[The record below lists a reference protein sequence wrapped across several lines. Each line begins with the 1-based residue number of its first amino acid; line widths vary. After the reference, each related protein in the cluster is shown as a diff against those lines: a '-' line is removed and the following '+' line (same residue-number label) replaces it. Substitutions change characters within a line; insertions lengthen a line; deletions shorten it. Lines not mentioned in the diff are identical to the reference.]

1 MNKEDKQLRPE
12 PETNHQVGQDNIQIF
27 GLDINAPVFLTSS
40 LTIII
45 FVLIALVFQ
54 EKAKVVFEDI
64 RVWITSQLD
73 WVFLLTCSLLALFC
87 LYLIVSPLGKI
98 RLGGQQA
105 KSDYSTLTW
114 IAMLFSAGLA
124 IGLVYWGIAEPV
136 QHFQTP
142 PFHMTKVYDPDQVY
156 NAQHL
161 LPDANH
167 PDVKAARDMSFAAVA
182 FHWGF
187 HAWAGYA
194 VVGLAL
200 AFFAYNRGLPLAL
213 RSAFYPLL
221 GERVWGWPGHII
233 DTLAV
238 FATLF
243 GLAPSLGLGSQQ
255 VAAGINKLF
264 GIPAT
269 STTEVAIIV
278 VITIIATAS
287 VLSGIDVGIKR
298 LSQINIWIMIALFS
312 FVIVAG
318 PTGVIFKTFFKALGD
333 YVIKIVPLS
342 NWVGRTDSYF
352 IHDWS
357 AFHMA
362 WWITWVPF
370 VGTFIA
376 RISKGRTVREFMFCV
391 LLLPM
396 LITLLCFST
405 FGGTAIHQFLADG
418 YTGVMES
425 VETGVYSGSLFELFK
440 ELPLPQITSFVS
452 IVLLITFFVT
462 TSDSGSLVVDMLTAG
477 GKLHAPPAQR
487 VFWCTAEGLVAIALL
502 LGGGLRSLQAAT
514 LISGLPFAFIL
525 LAIGICTWIALRK
538 TFQTDQPNPLRHV

>member
-1 MNKEDKQLRPE
+1 MNKEDKHTNKEDEQLRPE

-105 KSDYSTLTW
+105 KPDYSTLTW

-269 STTEVAIIV
+269 SMTEVAIIV

-425 VETGVYSGSLFELFK
+425 VETGVYAGSLFELFK

-514 LISGLPFAFIL
+514 LVSGLPFAFIL
-525 LAIGICTWIALRK
+525 LTIGICTWIALQK
-538 TFQTDQPNPLRHV
+538 TLSN

>member
-1 MNKEDKQLRPE
+1 MNKEEKRLQ
-12 PETNHQVGQDNIQIF
+12 PETQTNYRVGQDNLQLF

-40 LTIII
+40 FTIII
-45 FVLIALVFQ
+45 FVLVALVFQ
-54 EKAKVVFEDI
+54 EKATVLFEDI
-64 RVWITSQLD
+64 RKWMTSRLD
-73 WVFLLTCSLLALFC
+73 WVFLLTCSLLVVFC
-87 LYLIVSPLGKI
+87 LYLIISPLGKI

-105 KSDYSTLTW
+105 TPDYSTLTW
-114 IAMLFSAGLA
+114 MAMLFSAGLA

-142 PFHMTKVYDPDQVY
+142 PFHMTKVYEAGY
-156 NAQHL
+156 L
-161 LPDANH
+161 LHDLNH
-167 PDVKAARDMSFAAVA
+167 PDVKAARSMSFAAVA
-182 FHWGF
+182 FHWGL
-187 HAWAGYA
+187 HAWTGYA

-221 GERVWGWPGHII
+221 GDRVWGWPGHVV

-243 GLAPSLGLGSQQ
+243 GLAPSLGLGAQQ
-255 VAAGINKLF
+255 VAAGLNYLF
-264 GIPAT
+264 NIPAT
-269 STTEVAIIV
+269 STTEV
-278 VITIIATAS
+278 TIIALITLMATIS

-298 LSQINIWIMIALFS
+298 LSQINIWIMGTLFA
-312 FVIVAG
+312 FVILVG
-318 PTGVIFKTFFKALGD
+318 PTTVIFSTFLQGLGA
-333 YVIKIVPLS
+333 YILKIVPLS

-376 RISKGRTVREFMFCV
+376 RISKGRTVREFLFCV

-396 LITLLCFST
+396 LVTLLCFST
-405 FGGTAIHQFLADG
+405 FGGTAIHQFLVDG

-425 VETGVYSGSLFELFK
+425 VETGAYEIALFKLFEK
-440 ELPLPQITSFVS
+440 LPLTQITSFTS

-462 TSDSGSLVVDMLTAG
+462 TSDSGSLVVDMITAG
-477 GKLHAPPAQR
+477 GKMDAPAGQR
-487 VFWCTAEGLVAIALL
+487 VFWCSAEGLVAIALL

-514 LISGLPFAFIL
+514 LVSGLPFAFIL
-525 LAIGICTWIALRK
+525 IGIGICTWTALRK
-538 TFQTDQPNPLRHV
+538 APR

>member
-1 MNKEDKQLRPE
+1 MSKKEKQSRPE
-12 PETNHQVGQDNIQIF
+12 TDTSHQIGQDNLQIF

-40 LTIII
+40 LTILI
-45 FVLIALVFQ
+45 FVLVALVFQ
-54 EKAKVVFEDI
+54 EKATVVFEDI
-64 RVWITSQLD
+64 RKWMTSRLD
-73 WVFLLTCSLLALFC
+73 WVFLLTCSLLVLFC
-87 LYLIVSPLGKI
+87 LYLIVSPLGKV
-98 RLGGQQA
+98 RLGGQNA
-105 KSDYSTLTW
+105 VPDYSTLTW

-142 PFHMTKVYDPDQVY
+142 PFNMTKVYDTAQVY
-156 NAQHL
+156 DAQHL
-161 LPDANH
+161 LPDPNH
-167 PDVKAARDMSFAAVA
+167 PDVKAARSISFAAVA
-182 FHWGF
+182 FHWGL
-187 HAWAGYA
+187 HAWTGYA

-200 AFFAYNRGLPLAL
+200 AFFTYNRGLPLAL

-221 GERVWGWPGHII
+221 GERVWGWPGHVV

-243 GLAPSLGLGSQQ
+243 GLAPSLGLGSKQ
-255 VAAGINKLF
+255 VAAGLNYLF
-264 GIPAT
+264 NIPAT
-269 STTEVAIIV
+269 NTTEVTIIV
-278 VITIIATAS
+278 LITVIATAS

-298 LSQINIWIMIALFS
+298 LSQVNIWIMVVLFS
-312 FVIVAG
+312 FVIAAG
-318 PTGVIFKTFFKALGD
+318 PTGVIFSTFFKALGT
-333 YVIKIVPLS
+333 YVVKIVPLS

-376 RISKGRTVREFMFCV
+376 RISKGRTVREFLFCV
-391 LLLPM
+391 LLLPT

-418 YTGVMES
+418 YIGVMES
-425 VETGVYSGSLFELFK
+425 VETGAYEVALFK
-440 ELPLPQITSFVS
+440 MFEELPLTQLTSFVS

-462 TSDSGSLVVDMLTAG
+462 TSDSGSLVVDTITSG
-477 GKLHAPPAQR
+477 GKMDAPAAQR

-514 LISGLPFAFIL
+514 LISGLPFAFVLIG
-525 LAIGICTWIALRK
+525 IGICTWIALRK
-538 TFQTDQPNPLRHV
+538 ATR

>member
-1 MNKEDKQLRPE
+1 MNKEEKHLQS
-12 PETNHQVGQDNIQIF
+12 ETERRYQVGQDNLQIF
-27 GLDINAPVFLTSS
+27 GLDINVPVFLTSS

-45 FVLIALVFQ
+45 FVLVALVFQ
-54 EKAKVVFEDI
+54 EKATVLFEDI
-64 RVWITSQLD
+64 RKWMTSRLD
-73 WVFLLTCSLLALFC
+73 WVFLLTCSLLGLFC
-87 LYLIVSPLGKI
+87 LYLIVSPLGKV
-98 RLGGQQA
+98 RLGGRDA
-105 KSDYSTLTW
+105 VPDYSTLTW

-142 PFHMTKVYDPDQVY
+142 PFHMTKVYE
-156 NAQHL
+156 AGHL
-161 LPDANH
+161 LYDLNH
-167 PDVKAARDMSFAAVA
+167 PDVKAAQSMSFAAVA
-182 FHWGF
+182 FHWGL

-221 GERVWGWPGHII
+221 GERVWGWSGHAI

-255 VAAGINKLF
+255 VAAGLSYLF

-269 STTEVAIIV
+269 SMTEVTIIV
-278 VITIIATAS
+278 LITIVATAS
-287 VLSGIDVGIKR
+287 VLSGLNVGIKR
-298 LSQINIWIMIALFS
+298 LSQINIGIMIVLFS

-318 PTGVIFKTFFKALGD
+318 PTGVIFSTFFKALGD

-376 RISKGRTVREFMFCV
+376 RISKGRTVREFLFCV

-405 FGGTAIHQFLADG
+405 FGGTAIHQFLTEG

-425 VETGVYSGSLFELFK
+425 VETGKYEVALFKLFEA
-440 ELPLPQITSFVS
+440 LPLTHITSFVS

-462 TSDSGSLVVDMLTAG
+462 TSDSGSLVVDMITAG
-477 GKLHAPPAQR
+477 GKLDAPVAQR
-487 VFWCTAEGLVAIALL
+487 VFWCTAEGCVAIALL

-514 LISGLPFAFIL
+514 LVSGLPFAFIIIG
-525 LAIGICTWIALRK
+525 IGICTWMALRK
-538 TFQTDQPNPLRHV
+538 APR

>member
-1 MNKEDKQLRPE
+1 MNDEKKQLQ
-12 PETNHQVGQDNIQIF
+12 PETETSYQVGQDNLQIF
-27 GLDINAPVFLTSS
+27 GLDINVPVFLTSS

-45 FVLIALVFQ
+45 FVCVALVFQ
-54 EKAKVVFEDI
+54 EKAEVLFNDI
-64 RVWITSQLD
+64 RKWMTSQLD
-73 WVFLLTCSLLALFC
+73 WVFLLTCSLLVLFC
-87 LYLIVSPLGKI
+87 LYLIVSPLGKV
-98 RLGGQQA
+98 RLGGQNA
-105 KSDYSTLTW
+105 VSDYSTLTW

-142 PFHMTKVYDPDQVY
+142 PFHMTEVYDPEENYDD
-156 NAQHL
+156 APHL
-161 LPDANH
+161 LPDSTD

-182 FHWGF
+182 FHWGL

-221 GERVWGWPGHII
+221 GERVWGWPGHVI

-255 VAAGINKLF
+255 VAAGLNKLF

-269 STTEVAIIV
+269 STTEVAIILL
-278 VITIIATAS
+278 ITIIATAS
-287 VLSGIDVGIKR
+287 VLSGINVGIKR
-298 LSQINIWIMIALFS
+298 LSQINIWIMIGLFS
-312 FVIVAG
+312 FVIVVG
-318 PTGVIFKTFFKALGD
+318 PTGVIFSTFFKALGD
-333 YVIKIVPLS
+333 YVVEIVPLS

-376 RISKGRTVREFMFCV
+376 RISKGRTVREFLCCV

-405 FGGTAIHQFLADG
+405 FGGTAIHQFLVDG
-418 YTGVMES
+418 YTGVMEK
-425 VETGVYSGSLFELFK
+425 VEAGVYAAALFELFE
-440 ELPLPQITSFVS
+440 ELPLAQLTSFVS

-462 TSDSGSLVVDMLTAG
+462 TSDSGSLVVDMITAG
-477 GKLHAPPAQR
+477 GKMDAPAAQR
-487 VFWCTAEGLVAIALL
+487 VFWCTAEGFVAIALL

-525 LAIGICTWIALRK
+525 IGIGICTWIALRK
-538 TFQTDQPNPLRHV
+538 TLSNLS

>member
-1 MNKEDKQLRPE
+1 MNEGEKHLQPNT
-12 PETNHQVGQDNIQIF
+12 ETGYQVGQDNRQIF
-27 GLDINAPVFLTSS
+27 GLDINVPVFLTSS
-40 LTIII
+40 LTIIV
-45 FVLIALVFQ
+45 FVLVALVFQ
-54 EKAKVVFEDI
+54 EKATVLFEDI
-64 RVWITSQLD
+64 RKWMTSRLA
-73 WVFLLTCSLLALFC
+73 WVFLLTCSLLAVFC
-87 LYLIVSPLGKI
+87 LYLIISPLGKV
-98 RLGGQQA
+98 RLGGQHA
-105 KSDYSTLTW
+105 VPDYPTLTW

-142 PFHMTKVYDPDQVY
+142 PFHMTKVYEEG
-156 NAQHL
+156 HL
-161 LPDANH
+161 LYDLNH
-167 PDVKAARDMSFAAVA
+167 PDVKAARSISFAAVA
-182 FHWGF
+182 FHWGIQ
-187 HAWAGYA
+187 AWAGYA

-200 AFFAYNRGLPLAL
+200 AFFTYNQGLPLAL

-221 GERVWGWPGHII
+221 GERVWGWPGHVI

-255 VAAGINKLF
+255 VAAGLNKLF

-278 VITIIATAS
+278 LITVIATAS
-287 VLSGIDVGIKR
+287 VLSGLDVGIKR
-298 LSQINIWIMIALFS
+298 LSQINIWIMVALFS
-312 FVIVAG
+312 FVIVSG
-318 PTGVIFKTFFKALGD
+318 PTGVIFATFFKALGA
-333 YVIKIVPLS
+333 YVVKIVPLS

-376 RISKGRTVREFMFCV
+376 RISKGRTVREFLCCV
-391 LLLPM
+391 LLLPT

-405 FGGTAIHQFLADG
+405 FGGTAIHQFLDEG

-425 VETGVYSGSLFELFK
+425 VETGAYAAALFELFEK
-440 ELPLPQITSFVS
+440 LPLTQLTSFVS

-462 TSDSGSLVVDMLTAG
+462 TSDSGSLVVDMITAG
-477 GKLHAPPAQR
+477 GKFDAPAPQR
-487 VFWCTAEGLVAIALL
+487 VFWCTAEGFVAIALL

-514 LISGLPFAFIL
+514 LVSGLPFAFIIIG
-525 LAIGICTWIALRK
+525 IGICTWTALRK
-538 TFQTDQPNPLRHV
+538 VPH

>member
-1 MNKEDKQLRPE
+1 MSKTEKQSRPE
-12 PETNHQVGQDNIQIF
+12 TDTSHQIGQDNLQIF

-40 LTIII
+40 LTILI
-45 FVLIALVFQ
+45 FVLVALVFQ
-54 EKAKVVFEDI
+54 EKATVVFEDI
-64 RVWITSQLD
+64 RKWMTSRLD
-73 WVFLLTCSLLALFC
+73 WVFLLTCSLLMLFC
-87 LYLIVSPLGKI
+87 LYLIVSPLGKV
-98 RLGGQQA
+98 RLGGQNA
-105 KSDYSTLTW
+105 VPDYSTLTW

-142 PFHMTKVYDPDQVY
+142 PFNMTKVYDAAQVY
-156 NAQHL
+156 DAQHL
-161 LPDANH
+161 LPDPNH
-167 PDVKAARDMSFAAVA
+167 PDVKAARSISFAAVA
-182 FHWGF
+182 FHWGL
-187 HAWAGYA
+187 HAWTGYA

-200 AFFAYNRGLPLAL
+200 AFFTYNRGLPLAL

-221 GERVWGWPGHII
+221 GERVWGWPGHVV

-243 GLAPSLGLGSQQ
+243 GLAPSLGLGSKQ
-255 VAAGINKLF
+255 VAAGLNYLF
-264 GIPAT
+264 NIPAT
-269 STTEVAIIV
+269 STTEVTIIV
-278 VITIIATAS
+278 LITVIATAS

-298 LSQINIWIMIALFS
+298 LSQVNIWIMVVLFS

-318 PTGVIFKTFFKALGD
+318 PTGVIFSTFFKALGT
-333 YVIKIVPLS
+333 YVVKIVPLS

-376 RISKGRTVREFMFCV
+376 RISKGRTVREFLFCV

-405 FGGTAIHQFLADG
+405 FGGTAIHQFLVDG

-425 VETGVYSGSLFELFK
+425 VETGAYEVALFK
-440 ELPLPQITSFVS
+440 MFEELPLTQLTSFVS

-462 TSDSGSLVVDMLTAG
+462 TSDSGSLVVDTITAG
-477 GKLHAPPAQR
+477 GKMDAPAAQR

-514 LISGLPFAFIL
+514 LISGLPFAFVL
-525 LAIGICTWIALRK
+525 IGIGTCTWIALRK
-538 TFQTDQPNPLRHV
+538 ATR

>member
-1 MNKEDKQLRPE
+1 MSKKEKQSR
-12 PETNHQVGQDNIQIF
+12 PETNTSHQIGQDNLQIF

-40 LTIII
+40 LTILI
-45 FVLIALVFQ
+45 FVLVALVFQ
-54 EKAKVVFEDI
+54 EKATVVFEDI
-64 RVWITSQLD
+64 RKWMTSRLD
-73 WVFLLTCSLLALFC
+73 WVFLLTCSLLVLFC
-87 LYLIVSPLGKI
+87 LYLIVSPLGKV
-98 RLGGQQA
+98 RLGGQNA
-105 KSDYSTLTW
+105 VPDYSTLTW

-142 PFHMTKVYDPDQVY
+142 PFNMTKVYDAAQVY
-156 NAQHL
+156 DAQHL
-161 LPDANH
+161 LPDPNH
-167 PDVKAARDMSFAAVA
+167 PDVKAARSISFAAVA
-182 FHWGF
+182 FHWGL
-187 HAWAGYA
+187 HAWTGYA

-200 AFFAYNRGLPLAL
+200 AFFTYNRGLPLAL

-221 GERVWGWPGHII
+221 GERVWGWPGHVV

-238 FATLF
+238 LATLF
-243 GLAPSLGLGSQQ
+243 GLAPSLGLGSKQ
-255 VAAGINKLF
+255 VAAGLNYLF
-264 GIPAT
+264 NIPAT
-269 STTEVAIIV
+269 STTEVTIIV
-278 VITIIATAS
+278 LITVIATAS

-298 LSQINIWIMIALFS
+298 LSQVNIWIMVVLFS

-318 PTGVIFKTFFKALGD
+318 PTGVIFSTFFRALGT
-333 YVIKIVPLS
+333 YVVKIVPLS

-376 RISKGRTVREFMFCV
+376 RISKGRTVREFLFCV

-405 FGGTAIHQFLADG
+405 FGGTAIHQFLVDG

-425 VETGVYSGSLFELFK
+425 VETGAYEVALFK
-440 ELPLPQITSFVS
+440 MFEELPLTQLTSFVS

-462 TSDSGSLVVDMLTAG
+462 TSDSGSLVVDTITAG
-477 GKLHAPPAQR
+477 GKMDAPAAQR

-514 LISGLPFAFIL
+514 LISGLPFAFVLIG
-525 LAIGICTWIALRK
+525 IGICTWIALRK
-538 TFQTDQPNPLRHV
+538 ATH

>member
-1 MNKEDKQLRPE
+1 MIQEEKQSQ
-12 PETNHQVGQDNIQIF
+12 PETETRYQIGQDNLQIF

-45 FVLIALVFQ
+45 FVLVALVFQ
-54 EKAKVVFEDI
+54 EKATVVFEDI
-64 RVWITSQLD
+64 RKWMTSRLD
-73 WVFLLTCSLLALFC
+73 WVFLLTCSLLVVFC
-87 LYLIVSPLGKI
+87 LYLIFSPLGKI
-98 RLGGQQA
+98 RLGGQHA
-105 KSDYSTLTW
+105 VPDYSTLTW
-114 IAMLFSAGLA
+114 IAMLFSSGLA

-142 PFHMTKVYDPDQVY
+142 PFHMTKVYDPEQAYD
-156 NAQHL
+156 AQHL
-161 LPDANH
+161 LPDSNH
-167 PDVKAARDMSFAAVA
+167 PDVQAARDMSFAAVA

-221 GERVWGWPGHII
+221 GERVWGWPGHIV

-255 VAAGINKLF
+255 VAAGVNKLF

-278 VITIIATAS
+278 LITVIATAS

-312 FVIVAG
+312 FVILAG
-318 PTGVIFKTFFKALGD
+318 PTVVIFSTFFKALGN
-333 YVIKIVPLS
+333 YAVQIVPFS

-376 RISKGRTVREFMFCV
+376 RISKGRTVREFMCCV

-405 FGGTAIHQFLADG
+405 FGGTAIHQFLTDG

-425 VETGVYSGSLFELFK
+425 VETGAYAGALFELFK
-440 ELPLPQITSFVS
+440 ELPLTQITSFVS
-452 IVLLITFFVT
+452 IMLLITFFVT
-462 TSDSGSLVVDMLTAG
+462 TSDSGSLVVDMITSG
-477 GKLHAPPAQR
+477 GKMDAPAPQR
-487 VFWCTAEGLVAIALL
+487 VFWCTAEGFVAIALL

-514 LISGLPFAFIL
+514 LVSGLPFAFIL
-525 LAIGICTWIALRK
+525 IGIAISTWMALRK
-538 TFQTDQPNPLRHV
+538 VPR

>member
-1 MNKEDKQLRPE
+1 MIQQEKQSRPE
-12 PETNHQVGQDNIQIF
+12 KKTGYQIGQDNLQIF

-40 LTIII
+40 LTILI
-45 FVLIALVFQ
+45 FVLVALVFQ
-54 EKAKVVFEDI
+54 EKATVVFEDI
-64 RVWITSQLD
+64 RKWMTSRLD

-87 LYLIVSPLGKI
+87 LYLIVSPLGKV
-98 RLGGQQA
+98 RLGGQNA
-105 KSDYSTLTW
+105 VPDYSTLTW

-142 PFHMTKVYDPDQVY
+142 PFNMTQVYDPVQVY
-156 NAQHL
+156 DAQHL
-161 LPDANH
+161 LPDPTH
-167 PDVKAARDMSFAAVA
+167 PDVKTARDMSFAAVA
-182 FHWGF
+182 FHWGL

-221 GERVWGWPGHII
+221 GERVWGWPGHIV

-255 VAAGINKLF
+255 VAAGLNYLF

-269 STTEVAIIV
+269 STTEVTIIV
-278 VITIIATAS
+278 LITLIATVS

-298 LSQINIWIMIALFS
+298 LSQVNIWIMIVLFS
-312 FVIVAG
+312 FVIIVG
-318 PTGVIFKTFFKALGD
+318 PTVVIFSTFFKALGN
-333 YVIKIVPLS
+333 YVVEIVPLS
-342 NWVGRTDSYF
+342 NWIGRTDSYF

-405 FGGTAIHQFLADG
+405 FGGTAIHQFLTDG

-425 VETGVYSGSLFELFK
+425 VETGAYEVALFK
-440 ELPLPQITSFVS
+440 MFEALPLTQLTSFVS
-452 IVLLITFFVT
+452 VVLLITFFVT
-462 TSDSGSLVVDMLTAG
+462 TSDSGSLVVDMITSG
-477 GKLHAPPAQR
+477 GKFDAPAAQR
-487 VFWCTAEGLVAIALL
+487 VFWCTAEGFVAIALL

-514 LISGLPFAFIL
+514 LMSGLPFAFVLIG
-525 LAIGICTWIALRK
+525 IGICTWIALRK
-538 TFQTDQPNPLRHV
+538 ATH